1 MSKISEY
8 QAALKKLADEK
19 EKQTVIEFA
28 KELKKLPDTL
38 LVQLREAGVNKIS
51 ETDTLSSSDKYKL
64 LKWMSNQNKTRTA
77 RKKIAITVDPEERRL
92 ARAVAAGAN
101 GAEFEVL
108 EWLMSAVLWGKKI
121 PPPLQEVA
129 NIIVA
134 KSILIGALPLR
145 KLGRPKL
152 EGLDETGL
160 SAARDYFELVDSGT
174 KYEEAVLAVA
184 NKICKSE
191 RHVMRLV
198 AKHKKE
204 IGETVELRAE
214 KRAQAEKSRM
224 IWLADSEKAFANY
237 RRLFEP
243 EIPVPELTLDDCL
256 EHLDELADI
265 VAAKAKPL
273 TKKI

>member
-8 QAALKKLADEK
+8 QAALRKLADER
-19 EKQTVIEFA
+19 EKQTVADFA
-28 KELKKLPDTL
+28 KELKKPPEVL
-38 LVQLREAGVNKIS
+38 LMQLRGAGIPKSS
-51 ETDTLSSSDKYKL
+51 ETDALGTADKHKL
-64 LKWMSNQNKTRTA
+64 LNWLKKQHGPSLP
-77 RKKIAITVDPEERRL
+77 RKKIKITVDPIERQL
-92 ARAVAAGAN
+92 TRAVAEGTN

-108 EWLMSAVLWGKKI
+108 ELLMHSVLWGQKM
-121 PPPLQEVA
+121 PSRLQEVA

-134 KSILIGALPLR
+134 KSILMGALPPR

-160 SAARDYFELVDSGT
+160 SAARLYFNLVDSGS
-174 KYEEAVLAVA
+174 KYEAAVAVVA

-204 IGETVELRAE
+204 IGETFEQRKAKRDRAE
-214 KRAQAEKSRM
+214 MIPMMIKGFEDSRSQYAR
-224 IWLADSEKAFANY
+224 I
-237 RRLFEP
+237 FES
-243 EIPVPELTLDDCL
+243 EIPAPELTLDDCL
-256 EHLDELADI
+256 EHFDELADAL
-265 VAAKAKPL
+265 AAKAKPL